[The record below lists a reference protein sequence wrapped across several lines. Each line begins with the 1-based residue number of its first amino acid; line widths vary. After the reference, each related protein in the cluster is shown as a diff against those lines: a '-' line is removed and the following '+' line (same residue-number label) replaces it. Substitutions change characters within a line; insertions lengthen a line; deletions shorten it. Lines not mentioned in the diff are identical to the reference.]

1 MTSVRRFIV
10 VAAVLM
16 IVSTAVPA
24 IALAEFA
31 LADWLYAKEVRTPPA
46 TQETLVELH
55 PDAQLYDGSARDLT
69 DLRIIAGDTREAP
82 YKLEVHRGSTEQ
94 RDVPVTIRDQGY
106 VQGQYNTFT
115 AALTLEEGVLHNRV
129 SIQTDSINF
138 QRTVV
143 VETSNDEEVWAEVV
157 EGVVHDFRLK
167 DTEVTSRN
175 TTVRYPDSTA
185 RFIRVRILDDGDG
198 PLTVTGARV
207 SSTQAE
213 PRREVA
219 WPAAITDVS
228 RDEDQQTTRVD
239 VDLNVQGIPA
249 DRIAVTVDE
258 VNFNRE
264 VSLQASANGE
274 TWYTVHSQASIFA
287 YETPRFT
294 GEQLSFTYPETTE
307 RYLRIDIHDADNPP
321 LTVTGVQVWGAQRRV
336 LFFAQPDE
344 EYKAFYGNA
353 DAQRP
358 TYDIDRLLS
367 FLDTVDLPVADLGPQ
382 TDNPMYVAPVQ
393 PRPPLTERLPW
404 LLPVALALAALLVGG
419 LLLNVLRKARN
430 ALPPAND

>member
-1 MTSVRRFIV
+1 MRRFVV
-10 VAAVLM
+10 VAAVLT

-31 LADWLYAKEVRTPPA
+31 LADWQYAKEVQTPPV

-55 PDAQLYDGSARDLT
+55 PDAQLYDGSSPGLT
-69 DLRIIAGDTREAP
+69 DLRIIAEDAREAP
-82 YKLEVHRGSTEQ
+82 HKLEVHRGSTEQ

-143 VETSNDEEVWAEVV
+143 VETSNEEEVWAEVV

-167 DTEVTSRN
+167 DTEATSRN

-185 RFIRVRILDDGDG
+185 RFIRVRILDDRDG

-307 RYLRIDIHDADNPP
+307 RYLRIVIHDADNP
-321 LTVTGVQVWGAQRRV
+321 R
-336 LFFAQPDE
+336 
-344 EYKAFYGNA
+344 
-353 DAQRP
+353 
-358 TYDIDRLLS
+358 
-367 FLDTVDLPVADLGPQ
+367 
-382 TDNPMYVAPVQ
+382 
-393 PRPPLTERLPW
+393 
-404 LLPVALALAALLVGG
+404 
-419 LLLNVLRKARN
+419 
-430 ALPPAND
+430 

>member
-1 MTSVRRFIV
+1 MSRFVV
-10 VAAVLM
+10 VAAVLT

-31 LADWLYAKEVRTPPA
+31 LADWQFAKEVQTPPMM
-46 TQETLVELH
+46 QETLVELH
-55 PDAQLYDGSARDLT
+55 PDAQLYGGSAHGLT

-82 YKLEVHRGSTEQ
+82 YKLEVRRGSTEQ

-115 AALTLEEGVLHNRV
+115 AALTLEESVLHNGV

-138 QRTVV
+138 QRTVL

-157 EGVVHDFRLK
+157 EGVVHDFRIK

-185 RFIRVRILDDGDG
+185 RFIRVRILDDGNG
-198 PLTVTGARV
+198 PLSITGAKV
-207 SSTQAE
+207 SATQAE
-213 PRREVA
+213 PRREVS

-239 VDLNVQGIPA
+239 LDLNLQGIPT

-264 VSLQASANGE
+264 VSLQASADGE
-274 TWYTVHSQASIFA
+274 TWRTVQSQASIFA
-287 YETPRFT
+287 YDTPRFT
-294 GEQLSFTYPETTE
+294 GEQLSFTYPETKE
-307 RYLRIDIHDADNPP
+307 RYLGIVIRDADNPP
-321 LTVTGVQVWGAQRRV
+321 LTVTGVQVWGAERRV
-336 LFFAQPDE
+336 LFFAQSDE

-367 FLDTVDLPVADLGPQ
+367 FLDTEDLPVAGLEAQ
-382 TDNPMYVAPVQ
+382 TDNPMYVAPVL
-393 PRPPLTERLPW
+393 PRAPLTERLPW

-419 LLLNVLRKARN
+419 ILLNVFHKARS
-430 ALPPAND
+430 ALPPAADD

>member
-1 MTSVRRFIV
+1 MRSFVV
-10 VAAVLM
+10 VAAVLT

-31 LADWLYAKEVRTPPA
+31 LADWQYAKEVQTPPV

-55 PDAQLYDGSARDLT
+55 PDAQLYDGSSPGLT
-69 DLRIIAGDTREAP
+69 DLRIIAEDAREAP
-82 YKLEVHRGSTEQ
+82 HKLEVHRGSTEQ

-143 VETSNDEEVWAEVV
+143 VRTSNDEEVWAEVV
-157 EGVVHDFRLK
+157 EAVVHDFRLK

-198 PLTVTGARV
+198 PLTITGATV
-207 SSTQAE
+207 SATQAE
-213 PRREVA
+213 PRREVL
-219 WPAAITDVS
+219 WPAAITDVN
-228 RDEDQQTTRVD
+228 RDEDQQTTHVD
-239 VDLNVQGIPA
+239 VDLNVQGIPT
-249 DRIAVTVDE
+249 DRIAVTVDD

-264 VSLQASANGE
+264 VSLQASRNGE
-274 TWYTVHSQASIFA
+274 SWRTVQSQAGIFA

-294 GEQLSFTYPETTE
+294 GEQLSVTYPETTQ
-307 RYLRIDIHDADNPP
+307 RYLRIVIHDADNPP
-321 LTVTGVQVWGAQRRV
+321 LTVTGAQVWGAQRRV

-367 FLDTVDLPVADLGPQ
+367 FLDTEDLPVAELGVQ
-382 TDNPMYVAPVQ
+382 TDNPMYVAPVT

-419 LLLNVLRKARN
+419 LLLNVLRKARS
-430 ALPPAND
+430 ALPPADD

>member
-1 MTSVRRFIV
+1 MRRFVV
-10 VAAVLM
+10 VAAVLT

-31 LADWLYAKEVRTPPA
+31 LADWQYAKEVQTPPV

-55 PDAQLYDGSARDLT
+55 PDAQLYDGSSPGLT
-69 DLRIIAGDTREAP
+69 DLRIIAEDAREAP
-82 YKLEVHRGSTEQ
+82 HKLEVHRGSTEQ

-143 VETSNDEEVWAEVV
+143 VRTSNDEEVWAEVV
-157 EGVVHDFRLK
+157 EAVVHDFRLK

-175 TTVRYPDSTA
+175 TTVRYPDSTV

-198 PLTVTGARV
+198 PLTITGARV
-207 SSTQAE
+207 SATQAE
-213 PRREVA
+213 PRREVS

-228 RDEDQQTTRVD
+228 RDEDQKTTHVD
-239 VDLNVQGIPA
+239 VDRNVQGIPA
-249 DRIAVTVDE
+249 DRIAVTVDD

-264 VSLQASANGE
+264 VTLQASADGE
-274 TWYTVHSQASIFA
+274 SWRTVQLQASIFA
-287 YETPRFT
+287 YDTPRFT
-294 GEQLSFTYPETTE
+294 GEQLGFTFPETTK
-307 RYLRIDIHDADNPP
+307 RYLRIVIHDADNPP
-321 LTVTGVQVWGAQRRV
+321 LTVTGVQVWGTQRRV

-367 FLDTVDLPVADLGPQ
+367 FLDTEDLPVADLGPQ
-382 TDNPMYVAPVQ
+382 TDNPMYVAPVT

-404 LLPVALALAALLVGG
+404 LLPVVLALAALLVGG
-419 LLLNVLRKARN
+419 LLLNVLRKARS
-430 ALPPAND
+430 ALPPADD

>member
-1 MTSVRRFIV
+1 MRRFIV
-10 VAAVLM
+10 VAAVLT

-31 LADWLYAKEVRTPPA
+31 LADWQYAKEVRTPPV

-55 PDAQLYDGSARDLT
+55 PDAQLYDASTRNLT

-82 YKLEVHRGSTEQ
+82 YKLEVRRGSTEQ

-106 VQGQYNTFT
+106 VQGRYNTFT

-138 QRTVV
+138 QRTVL
-143 VETSNDEEVWAEVV
+143 VETSNDGEVWAEVV
-157 EGVVHDFRLK
+157 EAVVHDFRLK

-198 PLTVTGARV
+198 PLTITGARV
-207 SSTQAE
+207 SATQAE

-249 DRIAVTVDE
+249 DRIAVTVDD

-264 VSLQASANGE
+264 ISLQASRNGE
-274 TWYTVHSQASIFA
+274 TWRTVQSQASIFA
-287 YETPRFT
+287 YDTPRFT
-294 GEQLSFTYPETTE
+294 GEQLGFTYPETTD
-307 RYLRIDIHDADNPP
+307 RYLRIVIHDADNPP
-321 LTVTGVQVWGAQRRV
+321 LTVTGVHVSGAQRRV

-344 EYKAFYGNA
+344 AYRAFYGNA

-367 FLDTVDLPVADLGPQ
+367 FLDTEDLPVAELGAH

-393 PRPPLTERLPW
+393 PQPPLTERLPW
-404 LLPVALALAALLVGG
+404 LLPVVLALAALLVGG
-419 LLLNVLRKARN
+419 LLLNVLRKARS
-430 ALPPAND
+430 ALPPPADD

>member
-1 MTSVRRFIV
+1 MRRFVV
-10 VAAVLM
+10 VAAVLT
-16 IVSTAVPA
+16 IVSTALPA
-24 IALAEFA
+24 IALVEFA
-31 LADWLYAKEVRTPPA
+31 LADWQYAKEVRTPPA

-69 DLRIIAGDTREAP
+69 DLRLIAGDTREAP

-106 VQGQYNTFT
+106 VQGRYNTFT

-138 QRTVV
+138 QRTVL

-157 EGVVHDFRLK
+157 EGVVHDFRLT

-175 TTVRYPDSTA
+175 TTVRYPDSTV

-198 PLTVTGARV
+198 PLTITGARV
-207 SSTQAE
+207 SATQAE
-213 PRREVA
+213 PRREVS

-228 RDEDQQTTRVD
+228 RDEDQKTTHVD
-239 VDLNVQGIPA
+239 VDRNVQGIPA
-249 DRIAVTVDE
+249 DRIAVTVDD

-264 VSLQASANGE
+264 VTLQASADGE
-274 TWYTVHSQASIFA
+274 SWRTVQSQAGIFA

-294 GEQLSFTYPETTE
+294 GEQLSVTYPETTQ
-307 RYLRIDIHDADNPP
+307 RYLRIVIHDADNPP

-367 FLDTVDLPVADLGPQ
+367 FLDTEDLPVAELGAQ
-382 TDNPMYVAPVQ
+382 TDNPMYVAPVT

-419 LLLNVLRKARN
+419 LLLNVLRKARS
-430 ALPPAND
+430 ALPPADD